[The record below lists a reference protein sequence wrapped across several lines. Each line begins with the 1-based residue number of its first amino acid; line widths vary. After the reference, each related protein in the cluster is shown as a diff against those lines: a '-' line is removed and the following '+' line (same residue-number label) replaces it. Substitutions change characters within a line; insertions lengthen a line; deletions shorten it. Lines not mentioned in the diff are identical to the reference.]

1 MRLRK
6 PSLPATIAITSL
18 LAVTWAASDAVAQ
31 ACGSN
36 SGRYVVRLQPG
47 LLVFPNPT
55 PDDFAAARTSFFPS
69 IQLTVQHILEV
80 DRYYLDALEQGGE
93 GQGVFDRPP
102 PSVVCMRADSPDMGN
117 GKPISH
123 LQYRQ
128 DAQSGWTPLAAG
140 DQLLAQGGRG
150 RRIFLQFR
158 ILLDA
163 ATDPAGSYS
172 ADYTVTASRQ

>member
-55 PDDFAAARTSFFPS
+55 PDDFAAGWIEHGPVE
-69 IQLTVQHILEV
+69 LNV
-80 DRYYLDALEQGGE
+80 
-93 GQGVFDRPP
+93 RPRGNRNLP
-102 PSVVCMRADSPDMGN
+102 WVVCMRADSPDMGN